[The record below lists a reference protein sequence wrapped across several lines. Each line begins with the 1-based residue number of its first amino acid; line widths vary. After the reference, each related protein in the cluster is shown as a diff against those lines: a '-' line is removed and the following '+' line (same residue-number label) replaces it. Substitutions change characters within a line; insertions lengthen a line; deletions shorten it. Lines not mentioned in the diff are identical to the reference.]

1 MITKHKSFFVKSKG
15 RLVKVKLEDLYYVKG
30 CRNYVKVVTE
40 TKTYIILCSMKSIE
54 NFLPSAQF
62 IRIQKSY
69 IIAPERI
76 TSFDATHA
84 YIQEKQLPIGL
95 QYKGELQKKVLIIN
109 EVNSPVEAA

>member
-40 TKTYIILCSMKSIE
+40 TKTYIILSSMKSIE

-84 YIQEKQLPIGL
+84 YIQEKQLPISL